1 MPIKARL
8 LIFIKDEIEGLRVWE
23 KKGFLSIYEYAGKLA
38 GMSRRKVDDALRLL
52 KKIEDKPELKR
63 VIEEKGMGAVQ
74 PVATIATKDTASFWA
89 KKARVMSKNTL
100 ETYVRE
106 IRVQNGSLEY
116 LSPRGDVV
124 YLDNVENV
132 QLKNS
137 LKNTSNQIMIK
148 KMDLA
153 LKEYAPTQNN

>member
-8 LIFIKDEIEGLRVWE
+8 LIFIKDEIERLRVWE
-23 KKGFLSIYEYAGKLA
+23 KRGFSSIYEYAAKLA
-38 GMSRRKVDDALRLL
+38 RMSHRK
-52 KKIEDKPELKR
+52 
-63 VIEEKGMGAVQ
+63 
-74 PVATIATKDTASFWA
+74 
-89 KKARVMSKNTL
+89 MSKHTL
-100 ETYVRE
+100 EAYVRE
-106 IRVQNGSLEY
+106 IRTQNVNGEH